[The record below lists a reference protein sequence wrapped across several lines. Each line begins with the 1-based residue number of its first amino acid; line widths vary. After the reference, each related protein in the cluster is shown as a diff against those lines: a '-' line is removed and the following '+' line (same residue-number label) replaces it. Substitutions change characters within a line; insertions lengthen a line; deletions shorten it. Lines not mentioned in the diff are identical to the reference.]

1 MHYTD
6 TLPQRLRALADE
18 LESAERYGIPLPYMV
33 SVAQARYTHA
43 TFHADPDVFDAWAD
57 YCEVEPVE
65 YESADNRT
73 WRQVITDINGLKVE
87 FATATPV
94 EVSA

>member
-18 LESAERYGIPLPYMV
+18 LESADRYGVPLPHV
-33 SVAQARYTHA
+33 VTTTSFQNTHA

-57 YCEVEPVE
+57 YCEATVAE
-65 YESADNRT
+65 YDYDGRQ
-73 WRQVITDINGLKVE
+73 WRRVITNVNGLKVK

-94 EVSA
+94 EAVA